1 MVLRAECEAYN
12 CRNRTNNENNVY
24 LHQIYS
30 KQPSTNEKKRH
41 NAEIRSR
48 RWVTNLKRVDEL
60 STKTPLICSEHFDI
74 RCYVLKKDYVIS
86 KKLRNTAV
94 PLTFHLIIFVKTLAI
109 FFYLFR

>member
-12 CRNRTNNENNVY
+12 CSNRTNNENNVY
-24 LHQIYS
+24 LHKIYPN
-30 KQPSTNEKKRH
+30 QPSTNEKKRH

-60 STKTPLICSEHFDI
+60 STKTPMICSEHFDI
-74 RCYVLKKDYVIS
+74 RCYVLKKDY

-94 PLTFHLIIFVKTLAI
+94 PLTFHLIIFVKTLQKT
-109 FFYLFR
+109 